1 MVFFG
6 IATEKLTQIKNGERN
21 PPKCLKIFFN
31 GAPILSIDSRHR
43 PLHNPYIGLFLFSH
57 KHCVHFFVF
66 SMRLPSPR
74 AHPRPPP
81 RSTLPPCR
89 PPSLVG
95 RLPLLPPRPPP
106 LLPPQPRR
114 PHLILHVAISSSH
127 STRLPSSATMAI
139 APTSSTTVFRSSVEE
154 CCFLGSFPCYCARPI
169 A

>member
-31 GAPILSIDSRHR
+31 GALILSIDSRHR
-43 PLHNPYIGLFLFSH
+43 PLHDPYIGLFLFSH

-81 RSTLPPCR
+81 RSTLPSCR
-89 PPSLVG
+89 PPSLIC
-95 RLPLLPPRPPP
+95 RLPLLPPRPH
-106 LLPPQPRR
+106 LFFLPNR
-114 PHLILHVAISSSH
+114 A
-127 STRLPSSATMAI
+127 
-139 APTSSTTVFRSSVEE
+139 APTSSSTSPYPPLTPHGCQAPLLHHRFSIV
-154 CCFLGSFPCYCARPI
+154 C
-169 A
+169 